1 MLAKYKDILPS
12 KLKLRMLYKLGLYNK
27 IINNPKYKKYIYY
40 DIAKIATSYNTSNKN
55 NIIPLSSKYMN
66 NMTFI
71 LGILPYNPSLALCCL
86 RNDKPCLL
94 RLFILYHLGKTVGNI
109 PSNINHPDLY
119 LLYNNVYLDSNSK
132 IENINK
138 YFSKYNLSEITLI
151 NKKDNNFIKNITSK
165 HLSLSELDGLP
176 LVSILVTT
184 FNSEKWIE
192 WSINSL
198 LSQTYNNI
206 EIIIIDDSSTD
217 STISI
222 IERLERSSSKIKL
235 LKLPKNIGTYAA
247 KNIGCFLAKGEF
259 ITCQDSDDWAHPQ
272 KIMLQVL
279 PLLEN
284 PDLIVTF
291 SQWFR
296 ICNNGTAYARNV
308 YPLTRLNPS
317 SALFRKNIVI
327 EKIGLWDCVRTGA
340 DSEFNA
346 RLKLVFGHELC
357 LTIKKPLTI
366 GTHREGSLMTSD
378 DTGYVNGISLE
389 RLNYLEAWT
398 LWHLSEVANKRK
410 PYYLLNNFRP
420 FKVSDKNRVDYRDIM
435 YNIYF
440 IRQGLF

>member
-217 STISI
+217 RTVSI
-222 IERLERSSSKIKL
+222 IERLKRQSNKIKL
-235 LKLPKNIGTYAA
+235 IKLPRNVGTYVA
-247 KNIGCFLAKGEF
+247 KNIGITLAKGEF

-272 KIMLQVL
+272 KIMLQVS

-284 PDLIVTF
+284 LNLIVTF
-291 SQWFR
+291 SKWFR
-296 ICNNGTAYARNV
+296 ICNDGIAYARSV
-308 YPLTRLNPS
+308 FPLTRLNPS
-317 SALFRKNIVI
+317 SALFRKDIVI
-327 EKIGLWDCVRTGA
+327 EQMGLWDCVRTGA

-346 RLKLVFGHELC
+346 RLKLVFGHKAC
-357 LTIKKPLTI
+357 LTIKQPLTI
-366 GTHREGSLMTSD
+366 GTHRKDSLMTST
-378 DTGYVNGISLE
+378 DTGYINGISLE
-389 RLNYLEAWT
+389 RLNYWEAWN
-398 LWHLSEVANKRK
+398 LWHISEIANGKT
-410 PYYLLNNFRP
+410 PYYLLNNIRP
-420 FKVSDKNRVDYRDIM
+420 FNISDKNKVEYDDIT
-435 YNIYF
+435 YNLSF
-440 IRQGLF
+440 IKQGLP